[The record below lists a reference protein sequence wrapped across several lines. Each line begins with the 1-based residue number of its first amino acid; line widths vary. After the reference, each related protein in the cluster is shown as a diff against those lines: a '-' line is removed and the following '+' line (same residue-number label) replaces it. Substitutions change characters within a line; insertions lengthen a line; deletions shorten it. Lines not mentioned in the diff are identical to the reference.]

1 MLGAL
6 YVFLR
11 KARSTGSRGFVEW
24 MFNEFA
30 MWNGRGAYGIL
41 GLTRGT
47 TILLQFKIDAWF
59 GKGNFFHNLVIWG
72 KFQRY
77 EQYEGIP
84 VELFCFQ
91 ATRQVHRID
100 LFICIYNIY
109 SFFRFDHVSIWT
121 VFCSAGTCRR
131 NSMNKKTPTIQVHLN
146 DILENMK
153 YYQTKELGN
162 VRFVWC
168 SCLCLIGPLTPY
180 ESFRFPPNP
189 VAQQSERLKDWWPSS
204 FSRLCK
210 MSTWHLHMTSFQN
223 AQCMMYLRVTFI
235 YPSNYPTCW

>member
-1 MLGAL
+1 MECI
-6 YVFLR
+6 
-11 KARSTGSRGFVEW
+11 GSVW
-24 MFNEFA
+24 
-30 MWNGRGAYGIL
+30 Y
-41 GLTRGT
+41 TRGT
-47 TILLQFKIDAWF
+47 TILPQFNIDTLF
-59 GKGNFFHNLVIWG
+59 GKGNFLHNLVIWG

-77 EQYEGIP
+77 EQYEDIWRNTSGSVLFAGNKTSTSFWLVYVFIYIYIPFLDLTTYQYEQCFFPLEP
-84 VELFCFQ
+84 VEEI
-91 ATRQVHRID
+91 V
-100 LFICIYNIY
+100 
-109 SFFRFDHVSIWT
+109 W
-121 VFCSAGTCRR
+121 
-131 NSMNKKTPTIQVHLN
+131 TIQVHLN

-153 YYQTKELGN
+153 YYQTKELVN

-180 ESFRFPPNP
+180 ESFRLPPNP

-235 YPSNYPTCW
+235 YPWN